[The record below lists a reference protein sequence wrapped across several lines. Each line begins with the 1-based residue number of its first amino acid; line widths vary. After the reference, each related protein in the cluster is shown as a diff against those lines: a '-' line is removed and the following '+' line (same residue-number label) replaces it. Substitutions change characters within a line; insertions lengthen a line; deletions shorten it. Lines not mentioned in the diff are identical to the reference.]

1 MSSIHKPAFE
11 SDVDSYRSDYL
22 KKLRESDK
30 GCTNNLFDYYTT
42 WSLVIFILSLV
53 AYLLL
58 FVVTCGKY
66 VFVARSVALSIVWWG
81 IANAFA
87 VGIVGHIAMSFPANA
102 EQFTNDAHTRNH
114 LVDDSMQLLPLLVWA
129 VILTADSDRIVPG
142 KAHYAL
148 FALLPFVMVVTL
160 YYAIP
165 LSLEVLPAEMKFE
178 CTSLADKSSTGYKSV
193 NANDKLKLV
202 YYRFQDDPL
211 WMALAMPVLFVLFL
225 VMLVVV
231 SVYKKYIARKDR
243 K

>member
-1 MSSIHKPAFE
+1 M
-11 SDVDSYRSDYL
+11 
-22 KKLRESDK
+22 
-30 GCTNNLFDYYTT
+30 
-42 WSLVIFILSLV
+42 
-53 AYLLL
+53 
-58 FVVTCGKY
+58 
-66 VFVARSVALSIVWWG
+66 FVARSVALSIVWWG

-142 KAHYAL
+142 KAHNAL
-148 FALLPFVMVVTL
+148 FALLPFVMVVAL
-160 YYAIP
+160 YYA
-165 LSLEVLPAEMKFE
+165 SLEVLPAEMKFE
-178 CTSLADKSSTGYKSV
+178 CTMLAEKSGTGYKSV
-193 NANDKLKLV
+193 NANDKLRLV

-231 SVYKKYIARKDR
+231 SVYKKSIARKDR